1 MTHNDKPFGLQT
13 DQLEQFTHTDN
24 GVMGI
29 DAQQRIILWNGI
41 AEALL
46 GYQANQV
53 LGQHCYEVFMA
64 TDECGTLACCE
75 SCAQITQARKL
86 HWTTH
91 QTLTCRTKSGQPIR
105 LQVLSFCLLSP
116 EQKLSSLI
124 HVFWDAAESR
134 QLLEVVA
141 DTVAQPPGAD
151 EVSPVMFLTSQERHV
166 LSCLAAGLD
175 TKTIASM
182 LFISPTTAR
191 NHVQS
196 ILHKLGVH
204 SRLQAVALANHH
216 HWA

>member
-64 TDECGTLACCE
+64 TDDCGTLACCE

-134 QLLEVVA
+134 QLSDPVA
-141 DTVAQPPGAD
+141 KPPPSPPAH
-151 EVSPVMFLTSQERHV
+151 SPVMFLSRQERNV
-166 LSCLAAGLD
+166 LGCLAAGLD

-191 NHVQS
+191 NHIQS
-196 ILHKLGVH
+196 ILHKLDVH

>member
-134 QLLEVVA
+134 QLSDAAVA
-141 DTVAQPPGAD
+141 KPPPSQPAD
-151 EVSPVMFLTSQERHV
+151 SPVMFLSRQERNV
-166 LSCLAAGLD
+166 LGCLAAGLD

-182 LFISPTTAR
+182 LFISPTTAP
-191 NHVQS
+191 NPVQS